1 MQRRARVCDRGPA
14 AAGRRPW
21 GVPGDVYVAD
31 IFNEVDEE
39 VRRERLQRMW
49 EQYGAYAIAALILL
63 VAGVAA
69 WRGYEYWQARK
80 AAEAGA
86 AFQNAVVLSQDGKH
100 DEAEAAFAKL
110 AGEGTA
116 GYRTLARF
124 REAAELG
131 QKDTGAAV
139 KAYDALAADG
149 SIGRTMQDL
158 AAVRAGLLLVD
169 SSPLDEMTR
178 RLEPA
183 TAPDRSFR
191 HTARELL
198 ALSAWRTGDVAQA
211 RKWTE
216 LMRNDIETPAGAKN
230 LVDILTALMPA
241 EAKS

>member
-1 MQRRARVCDRGPA
+1 
-14 AAGRRPW
+14 
-21 GVPGDVYVAD
+21 VYVAD

-110 AGEGTA
+110 AGEGTT

-178 RLEPA
+178 RLEPT

-230 LVDILTALMPA
+230 LADILTALMPA